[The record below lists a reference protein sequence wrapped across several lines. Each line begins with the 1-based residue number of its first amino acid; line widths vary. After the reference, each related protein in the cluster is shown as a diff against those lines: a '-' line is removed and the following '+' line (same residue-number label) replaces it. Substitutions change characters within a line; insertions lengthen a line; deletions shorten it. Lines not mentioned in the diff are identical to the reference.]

1 MVYIPYNACNTLGD
15 KMKTNFKDDLK
26 KRLQDP
32 QFKKEYDSLET
43 EYKIIQTIIDARK
56 NMNLTQKELSDRSGI
71 DQADISRIERGLAN
85 PTLRLLQKLA
95 HGLDMDL
102 ELNFIPRVK

>member
-1 MVYIPYNACNTLGD
+1 MT
-15 KMKTNFKDDLK
+15 TNFKDDLK

-43 EYKIIQTIIDARK
+43 EYKIIQAVIDARK
-56 NMNLTQKELSDRSGI
+56 KLNLTQKELSDRSGI

-85 PTLRLLQKLA
+85 PTLKLLQKLA
-95 HGLDMDL
+95 HGMDMDL
-102 ELNFIPRVK
+102 ELNFIPRAKQE